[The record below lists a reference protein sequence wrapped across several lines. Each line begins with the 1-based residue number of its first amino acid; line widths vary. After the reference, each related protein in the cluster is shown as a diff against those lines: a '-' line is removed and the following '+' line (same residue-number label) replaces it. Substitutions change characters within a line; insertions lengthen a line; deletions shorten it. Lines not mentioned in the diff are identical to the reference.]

1 MKQTS
6 SLTQN
11 LAQAQE
17 KHAERTRATAPAFNT
32 FKRVYRLY
40 TETVAWVDV
49 KALVKRYF
57 DGASIFFGVGLDART
72 QQRDELA
79 TMIEIVSSLPDALQR
94 AVNLA
99 GDLRQAG
106 NQISVLLTVQDV
118 RTFEITAERAA
129 EVPAVPFAELDS
141 PTINLKSKAQAHR
154 LATAADSRI

>member
-6 SLTQN
+6 SLTQG
-11 LAQAQE
+11 LANAQE
-17 KHAERTRATAPAFNT
+17 QHANAQRHTGPAFNT
-32 FKRVYRLY
+32 FKRLYRIY
-40 TETVAWVDV
+40 TQALELVNVADYIG
-49 KALVKRYF
+49 RYF
-57 DGASIFFGVGLDART
+57 EGATIFHGVGLDART
-72 QQRDELA
+72 QDA
-79 TMIEIVSSLPDALQR
+79 TENAVMIEIVSSLPDALQR

-106 NQISVLLTVQDV
+106 EQISVLLTVQDV

-141 PTINLKSKAQAHR
+141 PTINLRSRAQAHR